1 MELSLLYCLVS
12 GSALSDLYKNR
23 IFNKYLLVCAIAPF
37 ILYFAGISTDPPG
50 MKLLRAAATMLIL
63 LPVYLAGG
71 IGGGDVKL
79 LTVIALFLGKQEMF
93 LVVIF
98 SFAIGALMG
107 IAKIIKERSLGQT
120 IHFAMPVLI
129 SVLLVTNSQ
138 GLMNV

>member
-1 MELSLLYCLVS
+1 
-12 GSALSDLYKNR
+12 
-23 IFNKYLLVCAIAPF
+23 
-37 ILYFAGISTDPPG
+37 